1 MSGDSN
7 TKLGADYVLNKMGE
21 TYIAYTECI
30 RNQCKIEPNHDSP
43 PQSFD
48 RRHYLAVS
56 NVSRPRRMSEGNLVM
71 QPNNEKFPGTSL
83 QVPSQAN
90 LNRRKLSFPASFHS
104 NLLSLNSIGD
114 QPGGASSKRRFSNVS
129 DVVSRKFSNT
139 IGWRQQIP
147 IQDIVTQGKTLVGQY
162 MRCRL
167 KRSGLFSRKCGLQRL
182 RSVASLPG
190 GFVIREVFPRLLTI
204 GQELERL
211 HPKLY
216 SGVTR
221 QASAHNGVVFIT
233 EKTVNSV
240 LIQVARELSRQ
251 DLTWAKVVSL
261 YCVAGGLAV
270 DCVRQGHPEYLPS
283 LIDTMGEILEE
294 EIALWIGDNG
304 GWTSL
309 CNYCRPPTNELS
321 LGVCIAM
328 FSAAVTS
335 IVIIVLSLRWFGK
348 VAFF

>member
-1 MSGDSN
+1 
-7 TKLGADYVLNKMGE
+7 
-21 TYIAYTECI
+21 
-30 RNQCKIEPNHDSP
+30 
-43 PQSFD
+43 
-48 RRHYLAVS
+48 
-56 NVSRPRRMSEGNLVM
+56 MSEGNIVVM
-71 QPNNEKFPGTSL
+71 QANGSSL
-83 QVPSQAN
+83 QVPAQAN

-104 NLLSLNSIGD
+104 NLLSLNSIE
-114 QPGGASSKRRFSNVS
+114 QHASSKRRFSNVS
-129 DVVSRKFSNT
+129 DVVTRKFSNT

-204 GQELERL
+204 GQEMERL

-221 QASAHNGVVFIT
+221 QASSHNGVVFIT

-240 LIQVARELSRQ
+240 LIQVARELTRNELS
-251 DLTWAKVVSL
+251 WAKVISL

-294 EIALWIGDNG
+294 EIAMWIGDMG

-309 CNYCRPPTNELS
+309 CNYCRPPNNELS
-321 LGVCIAM
+321 LGVCVAM

-335 IVIIVLSLRWFGK
+335 IVIVVLSLRWFGK